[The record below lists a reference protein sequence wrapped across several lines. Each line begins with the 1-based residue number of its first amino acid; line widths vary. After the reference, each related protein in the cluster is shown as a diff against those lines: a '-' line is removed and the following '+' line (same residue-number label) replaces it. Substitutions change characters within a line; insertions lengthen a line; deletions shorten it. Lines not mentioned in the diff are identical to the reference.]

1 MKRSN
6 TGKLFFLFL
15 NDVPVTVEEFIHGQ
29 FAKYINNDGNCKTFR
44 LGDMKCVYQK
54 AQPLVHYSYE
64 LSKRKFMLLDIQ
76 GSMYNLYDPKI
87 ATSEFF
93 DGKGEIYFCSG
104 NLYKHAFSNF
114 VKERVCSGYRGMLA
128 LETLLSSNDV
138 ESAN

>member
-1 MKRSN
+1 M
-6 TGKLFFLFL
+6 
-15 NDVPVTVEEFIHGQ
+15 EEFIHGQ
-29 FAKYINNDGNCKTFR
+29 FAKYVNNDVNCKTFR